1 METSALSQVTK
12 EPRGKPKSGR
22 VWKEPATRDN
32 RLTNI
37 VKAKNLKS
45 SWDKKMKQKA
55 DKEQFKSTKEGIRT
69 KMQDEKKALG
79 EARKKKAEQRKA
91 NERKS
96 EVVQVIRNTNK
107 LRRANKKLLRKI
119 EKRDTT
125 GIVMETY
132 FSLEAGFTD
141 IDNASIIER
150 AEVVHLL
157 GKEFSSNEIDAIKE
171 FSTSLIWFTYRKN
184 FPAIG
189 K

>member
-1 METSALSQVTK
+1 MEASISSNITK

-37 VKAKNLKS
+37 VKAKNLRS
-45 SWDKKMKQKA
+45 TWDKKMKQKA
-55 DKEQFKSTKEGIRT
+55 DKEQFKSAKEGIRN
-69 KMQDEKKALG
+69 KMQEEKKAVA
-79 EARKKKAEQRKA
+79 EARKLKAEQRKA

-125 GIVMETY
+125 GM
-132 FSLEAGFTD
+132 
-141 IDNASIIER
+141 
-150 AEVVHLL
+150 
-157 GKEFSSNEIDAIKE
+157 
-171 FSTSLIWFTYRKN
+171 
-184 FPAIG
+184 
-189 K
+189 

>member
-1 METSALSQVTK
+1 MKPSASLQVAK
-12 EPRGKPKSGR
+12 DPRGKPKSGR

-45 SWDKKMKQKA
+45 SWEKKMKQKA
-55 DKEQFKSTKEGIRT
+55 DKEQFKTAKEEIRN
-69 KMQDEKKALG
+69 KIHDEKKALG

-107 LRRANKKLLRKI
+107 LRRANKKLLRKV

-125 GIVMETY
+125 GM
-132 FSLEAGFTD
+132 
-141 IDNASIIER
+141 
-150 AEVVHLL
+150 
-157 GKEFSSNEIDAIKE
+157 
-171 FSTSLIWFTYRKN
+171 
-184 FPAIG
+184 
-189 K
+189 